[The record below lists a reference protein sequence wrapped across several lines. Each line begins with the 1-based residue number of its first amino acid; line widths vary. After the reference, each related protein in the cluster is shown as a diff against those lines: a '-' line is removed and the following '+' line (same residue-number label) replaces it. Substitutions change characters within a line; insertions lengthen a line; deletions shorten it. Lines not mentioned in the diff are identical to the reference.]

1 MREELFK
8 DYYSYYK
15 DGNPSDF
22 RKRFIY
28 LDDDYANLLPRDKNA
43 VIIDVGCGMGHFL
56 LYLKNKGYNNIE
68 GIDICDEQVKWC
80 RNNVCRNVEKVDD
93 LLAFFTHSGESAFD
107 LVIMNDLIE
116 HLPKSEML
124 DILTKIRKS
133 LKPGGGLICR
143 LPNMS
148 NIFGV
153 YLLYNDFTHETGFTE
168 NSVRQ
173 LLQLSG
179 FSNIVIFGNKVRIN
193 SLWKKPLYYLFL
205 SMFNKFTQMALKYVY
220 MPGSKQPEIMTTFL
234 IARAE
239 K

>member
-1 MREELFK
+1 MREKLFK
-8 DYYSYYK
+8 NYHSFYK
-15 DGNPSDF
+15 DVNVSDF
-22 RKRFIY
+22 KKRYIY
-28 LDDDYANLLPRDKNA
+28 LDDDYANLLPLDKNA
-43 VIIDVGCGMGHFL
+43 AIIDVGCGMGYFL

-68 GIDICDEQVKWC
+68 GVDICDEQVKWC
-80 RNNVCRNVEKVDD
+80 RNNVCRNVEKVDNLLNYFSQSISLYD
-93 LLAFFTHSGESAFD
+93 LI
-107 LVIMNDLIE
+107 IMNDLIE
-116 HLPKSEML
+116 HLPKEEIVEML
-124 DILTKIRKS
+124 AMARKS
-133 LKPGGGLICR
+133 LKPGGHLICR

-168 NSVRQ
+168 YSLQQ

-179 FSNIVIFGNKVRIN
+179 FSNIVILGNKVRIN
-193 SLWKKPLYYLFL
+193 SLWKKPLYYLL
-205 SMFNKFTQMALKYVY
+205 SSMFNKFIHMALRYVY